1 VPRVLLVAVAVII
14 QRQSAKMVSMLLDEN
29 PSEPVDTEPLP
40 IPVSATLLDLVNHLP
55 GEHFTIEWLL
65 GRLDR
70 RSFGI
75 ILLVMALVAMVP
87 GISMLIGPLLAIPAF
102 ELILGR
108 SGPSFPRRIA
118 VHPLR
123 AAALAGIVRRA
134 LPVLGVMEKIVHPRW
149 SIPPGISRRVAG
161 AAILALSGLFLAPFP
176 LIQIIPALLVALI
189 ALAYL
194 EGDGLLLSVSLLGAV
209 VLLAVATAAVWG
221 TVLSVVRI
229 GGIQP

>member
-1 VPRVLLVAVAVII
+1 
-14 QRQSAKMVSMLLDEN
+14 MLRDEH
-29 PSEPVDTEPLP
+29 PSEPVDAESLP
-40 IPVSATLLDLVNHLP
+40 VPVTATLTDLVNNLP

-102 ELILGR
+102 EMILGR

-118 VHPLR
+118 VYPLR
-123 AAALAGIVRRA
+123 SSALTGIVNRA
-134 LPVLGVMEKIVHPRW
+134 FPLLATLEKIVHPRW
-149 SIPPGISRRVAG
+149 PISAGLSRRAAG
-161 AAILALSGLFLAPFP
+161 LSILALSGLFLAPLP
-176 LIQIIPALLVALI
+176 LIQIVPALLVALI

-194 EGDGLLLSVSLLGAV
+194 EEDGLLLCLSILGAII
-209 VLLAVATAAVWG
+209 LLAVATAAVWG
-221 TVLSVVRI
+221 AVLGWMHI
-229 GGIQP
+229 TG